1 MCIFFLHVP
10 KTAGQSFRKAAIDYF
25 GIEKSLLLYGEDSST
40 TTLSVNQIF
49 YKDRKSSFIEKI
61 SAISELIEQENITFF
76 SSHASAIL
84 LPSFQSEQ
92 SAIFMREPLERIISH
107 YNYAIKKG
115 HTVESIEDFIENPIY
130 QNLYSKI
137 LRDIPIESIK
147 FIGLTEK
154 YEESLNL
161 FNFTFNTKL
170 KVYHVN
176 KLWFFSK
183 KLSPRKLS
191 KELEERIREV
201 NQKDFILYQK
211 AKEIYS
217 ERIHIWEVS

>member
-217 ERIHIWEVS
+217 ERIHILEVS